1 MSRYDATDDPLCY
14 PGTAVLKNLAD
25 LLDQDD
31 LDQFEQL
38 MFLTRSEEPLPDGD
52 LDYEHYKAI
61 HHHFFQDVSD
71 HRPCDIRW
79 PCKLFHRRDQRG
91 SSFQRGQWSVPTD
104 ALKCSDGNFWFRD
117 G

>member
-38 MFLTRSEEPLPDGD
+38 SREQTLPG
-52 LDYEHYKAI
+52 I
-61 HHHFFQDVSD
+61 NQ
-71 HRPCDIRW
+71 
-79 PCKLFHRRDQRG
+79 
-91 SSFQRGQWSVPTD
+91 
-104 ALKCSDGNFWFRD
+104 
-117 G
+117 

>member
-38 MFLTRSEEPLPDGD
+38 MFLTRSEEPLPAIWTMSITRPSTTTSSKMSMIGRANRAK
-52 LDYEHYKAI
+52 YGPAKAGI
-61 HHHFFQDVSD
+61 
-71 HRPCDIRW
+71 
-79 PCKLFHRRDQRG
+79 G
-91 SSFQRGQWSVPTD
+91 SATQNTSTPR
-104 ALKCSDGNFWFRD
+104 
-117 G
+117 